1 MRCSKNDSART
12 RRVSATFCA
21 WTSSRSL
28 NSFRRWRHSSHVQTC
43 RTLNFIMIVDLLVI
57 KQKWKLGIPFN
68 QHFNFPPSPLHDL
81 IKENKTIN
89 TINSKTIIHRRKYN
103 FICKHNLAT
112 NETAGFQSRDAEGP
126 RDESCQLKACQLPRN
141 SAETNC
147 TTSPGPSTSCRYLNR
162 ATKSCCRHRLMICA
176 INYSGLA
183 SELGLYYRLS

>member
-1 MRCSKNDSART
+1 METGNTIQS
-12 RRVSATFCA
+12 TFQ
-21 WTSSRSL
+21 
-28 NSFRRWRHSSHVQTC
+28 F
-43 RTLNFIMIVDLLVI
+43 
-57 KQKWKLGIPFN
+57 P
-68 QHFNFPPSPLHDL
+68 PPSPLHDL

-89 TINSKTIIHRRKYN
+89 TINSKTPIIHRRKYN
-103 FICKHNLAT
+103 FICKHNLET

-183 SELGLYYRLS
+183 SELGGIIDLVDRRRPSLLRSERPPFSS